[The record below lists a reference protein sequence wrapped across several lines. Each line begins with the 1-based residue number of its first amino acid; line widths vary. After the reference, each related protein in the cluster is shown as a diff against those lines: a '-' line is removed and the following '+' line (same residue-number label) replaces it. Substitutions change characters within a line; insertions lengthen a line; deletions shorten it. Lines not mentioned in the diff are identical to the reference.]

1 MRNLRTQLRSRQSY
15 IPGIQV
21 LGLILFLTLLLGG
34 CAGVGV
40 GDIGDII
47 SAGEAIKNVSD
58 ANKSFHTNPSEQEY
72 FIGRA
77 VGATIAGNYPTYDDR
92 AANEYLNLLGQTLAK
107 ASDRP
112 ETFGGYHF
120 QLLDSEEINAF
131 AAPGGL
137 IFVTI
142 GMLRC
147 VEHED
152 ALAAVL
158 AHEIGHVQHEHGMQA
173 IKKSRMS
180 SALTAA
186 GLEALSYMID
196 SDIMN
201 LVDIFQDSIA
211 DITTTMINNGYSR
224 AFEREA
230 DRAAITIMQRVG
242 YDTNALVEMLR
253 VMEIRLN
260 PEGKDFAK
268 THPSPLNRI
277 KDIQKIIG
285 EYQTVTISPAKQQ
298 RFEAALGNIK

>member
-1 MRNLRTQLRSRQSY
+1 MRNLGTQSLSRQFY
-15 IPGIQV
+15 IPGVSV
-21 LGLILFLTLLLGG
+21 LAFVLLITLLLSG
-34 CAGVGV
+34 CAEIDV
-40 GDIGDII
+40 GDINDII
-47 SAGEAIKNVSD
+47 RAGGAIKDVAD
-58 ANKSFHTNPSEQEY
+58 ANNSFQTNPSEQEY

-77 VGATIAGNYPTYDDR
+77 VGATIAGSYPTYNDQ

-120 QLLDSEEINAF
+120 QILDSEEINAF

-147 VEHED
+147 AEHED

-158 AHEIGHVQHEHGMQA
+158 AHEIGHVQHEHGMRA
-173 IKKSRMS
+173 IKKSRMNA
-180 SALTAA
+180 ALTSA
-186 GLEALSYMID
+186 GFTALSYMVD
-196 SDIMN
+196 SDVMQIVN
-201 LVDIFQDSIA
+201 IFQDSIT
-211 DITTTMINNGYSR
+211 DITTTMMNNGYSR

-230 DRAAITIMQRVG
+230 DQAAITIMQRVG
-242 YDTNALVEMLR
+242 YDPNALVEMLR

-268 THPSPLNRI
+268 THPSPLSRI

-285 EYQTVTISPAKQQ
+285 DYRAVTISPAKQQ
-298 RFEAALGNIK
+298 RFEAALGGI